1 VLHPKELG
9 MIFDL
14 FLDCFAEYTVRI
26 VLFGAIIL
34 GATAGMLGSFVLLR
48 QQSLLGD
55 AIAHASLPGIVTM
68 FLLTGTRNPALLMIG
83 ASLAGTCGIFFM
95 HCILS
100 TTRLKKDAV
109 LGIIL
114 SVFFGIGL
122 VLLTVVQKSALPHQA
137 ILNKFLFGSVATL
150 LYTDIVVMLCA
161 SFIILALVFLF
172 FKEFSLISFD
182 TDFARVTG
190 YPVTLLDGLLNFLL
204 VCIITI
210 GLQVVGVIL
219 ISTMIIAPA
228 AAARQWTSSLSTMV
242 LLAGAFGAS
251 AAITGVI
258 ISSIVPHMP
267 TGPCIIVAASSLVCF
282 SLLAAPKRGMVAQWL
297 RMRAHR

>member
-1 VLHPKELG
+1 

-14 FLDCFAEYTVRI
+14 FFSCFAEYTVRI

-150 LYTDIVVMLCA
+150 LYTDIMVMLCA
-161 SFIILALVFLF
+161 SFTILTLVFLF

-182 TDFARVTG
+182 TDFARVAG

-228 AAARQWTSSLSTMV
+228 AAARQWTSSLSAMV
-242 LLAGAFGAS
+242 LLAGIFGAS

-267 TGPCIIVAASSLVCF
+267 TGPCIIVAASTLVCF